1 MSLRLRLAALYTAV
15 LAVAVVVFSL
25 ALLLIHSHVAL
36 GALEDGLIAEASK
49 IASSPRFKLDDVPHR
64 YREIGGPELLAQTVG
79 LDGSVVARSPNL
91 EDSTLPLSDDA
102 LRTLRGGGAVTE
114 AGDMEAGRV
123 LVHSVAAREGRQVV
137 GFVQVGRSLAEHEQS
152 VATLQRVLIAGS
164 AVAVVLA
171 FALGWFFAGTALRP
185 IGRIARAAHAIGAR
199 RDFTQRVHYAG
210 PNDELS
216 HLVVTLNGMLGELQS
231 AYDQIGHTL
240 QTQRRFVAD
249 ASHELRTPLT
259 TIRGNLGL
267 LAREPPIAP
276 TDRVAVTQDSIAECE
291 RLIGLVNRLL
301 VLTRADAEQP
311 LRSLRFELAPLV
323 QEVGRAA
330 RALGRNHVIECST
343 DVQTEVVGDREAVR
357 QVLMAIVDNAIK
369 HTPASAH
376 VAINASA
383 DAHRATVTVTDTGP
397 GIDPA
402 DLPRIF
408 DRFYR
413 ADSARSGE
421 GFGLGLSIARQLA
434 ERMGGEIAVESER
447 GQGSTFTLSLPL
459 ATADEGSACARREPD
474 AH

>member
-36 GALEDGLIAEASK
+36 GALEDELIAEASK
-49 IASSPRFKLDDVPHR
+49 ITSSPRFKLDDVPHR
-64 YREIGGPELLAQTVG
+64 YHRIGAPELFAQTVG
-79 LDGSVVARSPNL
+79 LNGSVVARSPNL
-91 EDSTLPLSDDA
+91 EDSTPPLSDDA

-152 VATLQRVLIAGS
+152 VAALQSILIAGS

-216 HLVVTLNGMLGELQS
+216 HLVITLNGMLGELQS

-259 TIRGNLGL
+259 TIRGK
-267 LAREPPIAP
+267 P
-276 TDRVAVTQDSIAECE
+276 
-291 RLIGLVNRLL
+291 
-301 VLTRADAEQP
+301 
-311 LRSLRFELAPLV
+311 
-323 QEVGRAA
+323 RAA
-330 RALGRNHVIECST
+330 RARAA
-343 DVQTEVVGDREAVR
+343 DRSNRPRRCHPGQHRRVR
-357 QVLMAIVDNAIK
+357 A
-369 HTPASAH
+369 P
-376 VAINASA
+376 
-383 DAHRATVTVTDTGP
+383 
-397 GIDPA
+397 
-402 DLPRIF
+402 
-408 DRFYR
+408 DR
-413 ADSARSGE
+413 
-421 GFGLGLSIARQLA
+421 ARQP
-434 ERMGGEIAVESER
+434 V
-447 GQGSTFTLSLPL
+447 
-459 ATADEGSACARREPD
+459 AR
-474 AH
+474 AHPR